1 LILGKGKWL
10 GSGKLLVEGTSIGES
25 VEVDL
30 DITDDDSG
38 MTLEG
43 RLGGEFDGA
52 ISIRVAPDDVGT
64 YVIDAR
70 IAAVALDGRAKL
82 ESEPNLGLLWNEGQ
96 TQSVSVA
103 FFRTNNGIAC
113 RGFWQE
119 LGKSRTW
126 EILFKLKQDVIG
138 SSVGGSNVVSLAN
151 RRR

>member
-1 LILGKGKWL
+1 MILGKGKWL
-10 GSGKLLVEGTSIGES
+10 GSGKLLVEGTSVGES

-43 RLGGEFDGA
+43 RLGGDYDGE

-70 IAAVALDGRAKL
+70 IASVALDGRAKL
-82 ESEPNLGLLWNEGQ
+82 ESEPHLGLLWHEGQ

-103 FFRTNNGIAC
+103 LFRTNTGIAC

-119 LGKSRTW
+119 LGKTRTW
-126 EILFKLKQDVIG
+126 EILFKLKQNVVG
-138 SSVGGSNVVSLAN
+138 QSAGGSNVVSLAN

>member
-1 LILGKGKWL
+1 MILGKGKWL
-10 GSGKLLVEGTSIGES
+10 GSGKLLVEGTSVGES

-43 RLGGEFDGA
+43 RLGGDYDGE

-70 IAAVALDGRAKL
+70 IASVALDGRAKL
-82 ESEPNLGLLWNEGQ
+82 ESEPHLGLLWNEGQ

-103 FFRTNNGIAC
+103 LFRTNTGIAC

-119 LGKSRTW
+119 LGKTRTW
-126 EILFKLKQDVIG
+126 EILFKLKQNVVG
-138 SSVGGSNVVSLAN
+138 QSAGGSNVVSLAN